1 MSKEAPMVSERVVRV
16 LSCRC
21 SSYRICHS
29 GHLETSGIMRTDT
42 VHLVMPACP
51 ALRSLLLAVA

>member
-1 MSKEAPMVSERVVRV
+1 MVSERVVRV

-29 GHLETSGIMRTDT
+29 GHLETSGIMQTDT